1 MEPRKVIWP
10 AEHDPRRSVDLI
22 DGNRTNK
29 SGGPYYVAV
38 GILPKE
44 VASYW
49 EEYVA
54 SLDHSPSKQ
63 EVYAIAAAIQRESG
77 DRLIA
82 VPCEDGNGVAVSN
95 GTSVWFVEPTEVST
109 PEALHAHVTRW
120 LNTSSTPEPQL
131 NKGTMGVNSIEHEL

>member
-1 MEPRKVIWP
+1 MEPRKVVWP
-10 AEHDPRRSVDLI
+10 AEHDPHGSVDLL
-22 DGNRTNK
+22 DANRTSNF
-29 SGGPYYVAV
+29 GGPYYVAV

-63 EVYAIAAAIQRESG
+63 EVYGIAAAIQRAS
-77 DRLIA
+77 DHRLIA
-82 VPCEDGNGVAVSN
+82 VPCEDGNGVAISD
-95 GTSVWFVEPTEVST
+95 GESIWFVESTEVST
-109 PEALHAHVTRW
+109 PAALHAHVTRW

-131 NKGTMGVNSIEHEL
+131 NKSIMGVNSIDPEP